1 MESTTWLMLK
11 QTLLQVVTWVR
22 KFIREKFHSQNE
34 DLPYYLTILIAG
46 ILFIAGLN
54 AFVELTD
61 ELAENE
67 LNTLDENVTSF
78 IISNRNKWLTD
89 YFRLV
94 THLGDRNA
102 YLVLTFLLAGFFW
115 IKHKSW
121 RYILQTALVLM
132 LSTASNIIL
141 KKVINRARPSLEHLV
156 TVNTLSYPS
165 GHAMSAMAFYG
176 FLIFLCLRYNMQT
189 WIRYF
194 FISVLALL
202 IVSIGISRIYLGV
215 HYPSDVVG
223 GYIGGLIWVAFCAI
237 VFSLMDLLR
246 KKT

>member
-1 MESTTWLMLK
+1 MESTTWLMFK
-11 QTLLQVVTWVR
+11 QTLLQVVRWVR

-78 IISNRNKWLTD
+78 VISNRNKWLTD

-176 FLIFLCLRYNMQT
+176 FLIFLC
-189 WIRYF
+189 
-194 FISVLALL
+194 
-202 IVSIGISRIYLGV
+202 
-215 HYPSDVVG
+215 
-223 GYIGGLIWVAFCAI
+223 
-237 VFSLMDLLR
+237 
-246 KKT
+246 